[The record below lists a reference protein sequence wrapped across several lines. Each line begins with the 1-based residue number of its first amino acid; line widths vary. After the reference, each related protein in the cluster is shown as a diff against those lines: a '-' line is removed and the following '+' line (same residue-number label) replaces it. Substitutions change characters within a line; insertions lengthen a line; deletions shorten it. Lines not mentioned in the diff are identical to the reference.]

1 MKRLHS
7 LSIRDLHILQVLD
20 MTRSLGRA
28 ATELGTSVA
37 ALSRR
42 LTRIENL
49 LGMTT
54 LFERGVNG
62 TMITAPG
69 RRVLQH
75 ARRMIAEAHHL
86 LALGSGTV
94 DNLEGEI
101 RLGLACPPLHPM
113 VETWLRLWNEAHPR
127 TRIGLY
133 APLEESMTALL
144 LNRGIDAAILHP
156 DALSAGLASFALYRE
171 NIVAVMPERHHLTKR
186 QTVLL
191 MDLRAERLL
200 VPVTTQDDRC
210 ARFQLGLLGPQAH
223 IAMHRGGMLTLLSQ
237 IRSDAGLALC
247 STAIRDLQPP
257 GLAFRNIADIQAEF
271 EMHLAWRAD
280 AEDALLGRFVRFMQT
295 GVPDRPPSL
304 ELPRVYRRVKLSEDE
319 PYGREEEDIA

>member
-28 ATELGTSVA
+28 TTELGTSVA

-49 LGMTT
+49 LGMT

-94 DNLEGEI
+94 DSLEGEI

-113 VETWLRLWNEAHPR
+113 VETWLRLWNEAHP
-127 TRIGLY
+127 
-133 APLEESMTALL
+133 
-144 LNRGIDAAILHP
+144 P
-156 DALSAGLASFALYRE
+156 D
-171 NIVAVMPERHHLTKR
+171 T
-186 QTVLL
+186 
-191 MDLRAERLL
+191 
-200 VPVTTQDDRC
+200 DRV
-210 ARFQLGLLGPQAH
+210 
-223 IAMHRGGMLTLLSQ
+223 IWHR
-237 IRSDAGLALC
+237 
-247 STAIRDLQPP
+247 
-257 GLAFRNIADIQAEF
+257 
-271 EMHLAWRAD
+271 WRK
-280 AEDALLGRFVRFMQT
+280 
-295 GVPDRPPSL
+295 S
-304 ELPRVYRRVKLSEDE
+304 
-319 PYGREEEDIA
+319 

>member
-28 ATELGTSVA
+28 TTELGTSVA

-49 LGMTT
+49 LGMT

-94 DNLEGEI
+94 DSLEGEI

-133 APLEESMTALL
+133 GTAGG
-144 LNRGIDAAILHP
+144 NHDGPAAEP
-156 DALSAGLASFALYRE
+156 GYRCCD
-171 NIVAVMPERHHLTKR
+171 P
-186 QTVLL
+186 
-191 MDLRAERLL
+191 
-200 VPVTTQDDRC
+200 
-210 ARFQLGLLGPQAH
+210 
-223 IAMHRGGMLTLLSQ
+223 
-237 IRSDAGLALC
+237 
-247 STAIRDLQPP
+247 PP
-257 GLAFRNIADIQAEF
+257 GS
-271 EMHLAWRAD
+271 
-280 AEDALLGRFVRFMQT
+280 GFVRFRNAAFTQIHFHDCTRNRPTHDEQST
-295 GVPDRPPSL
+295 GRL
-304 ELPRVYRRVKLSEDE
+304 R
-319 PYGREEEDIA
+319 

>member
-42 LTRIENL
+42 LTRIEDV
-49 LGMTT
+49 LGMT

-62 TMITAPG
+62 TVITAPG

-86 LALGSGTV
+86 LALGSGSM

-113 VETWLRLWNEAHPR
+113 VETWLQLWNEAHPR

-133 APLEESMTALL
+133 APLEESVTALL
-144 LNRGIDAAILHP
+144 LNRGVDAAILHP
-156 DALSAGLASFALYRE
+156 DALTASLASFALYRE
-171 NIVAVMPERHHLTKR
+171 NIIAVMPQRHRLTKR

-191 MDLRAERLL
+191 ADLRAEHLL
-200 VPVTTQDDRC
+200 VPVMAQDDRC
-210 ARFQLGLLGPQAH
+210 ARFQLGLLGPQAR
-223 IAMHRGGMLTLLSQ
+223 IVMHRGGMLTLLSQ
-237 IRSDAGLALC
+237 VRAGAGLALS

-271 EMHLAWRAD
+271 DMHLAWRAE
-280 AEDALLGRFVRFMQT
+280 AENALLGRFVRFMQT
-295 GVPDRPPSL
+295 VSRTGLPPSSARSADAGN
-304 ELPRVYRRVKLSEDE
+304 PD
-319 PYGREEEDIA
+319 PPA